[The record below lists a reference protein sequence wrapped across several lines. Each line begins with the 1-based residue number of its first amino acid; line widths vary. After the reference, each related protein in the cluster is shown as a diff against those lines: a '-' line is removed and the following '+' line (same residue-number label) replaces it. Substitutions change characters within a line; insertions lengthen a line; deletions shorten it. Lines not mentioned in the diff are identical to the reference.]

1 MDICLRA
8 LELDDYKK
16 IVIWRNNP
24 EVTDLLGGN
33 RFYVSSHRE
42 KEWVEDAIR
51 NDRKNL
57 HLVICDTDKEAIGL
71 VNLTN
76 IDLQNRKAEFS
87 IMIGDKKS
95 QGKGVGEKSTL
106 LMLKHAFEFL
116 NLNKVWLTVLTNNTI
131 AIKLY
136 EKIGFKNEGILRQEV
151 YKNNSYQDMLV
162 MSILKEEYV
171 K

>member
-1 MDICLRA
+1 MGMYLRA

-16 IVIWRNNP
+16 IVNWRNDT
-24 EVTDLLGGN
+24 EITDLLGGN
-33 RFYVSSHRE
+33 RFYVSSQRE

-51 NDRKNL
+51 NDRNNL
-57 HLVICDTDKEAIGL
+57 HLVICNDNKEALGL

-76 IDLQNRKAEFS
+76 IDYQNKKAEFS

-95 QGKGVGEKSTL
+95 QGKGIGKQSTI

-116 NLNKVWLTVLTNNTI
+116 NLNKVWLTVLTSNTI

-136 EKIGFKNEGILRQEV
+136 EKIGFQNEGILRQEI
-151 YKNNSYQDMLV
+151 YKNNKYQDMAI
-162 MSILKEEYV
+162 MSILKEEYE